1 MKKSRF
7 KILLAIVITAGFLSS
22 CITTKL
28 LDNFVV
34 TPKVL
39 ETHGGKIS
47 VSVKGTIP
55 EKSFHKKA
63 IVVITP
69 VLKYNGGSVALKS
82 ITLKGEKAEGDGK
95 VINSKTGGEITYSDV
110 IDYKPEMNV
119 SELVIKAKATKGKK
133 VIEFDEVKIADGV
146 IYTSTRVGKG
156 EKTQIVAHGYEK
168 ETIFVEKA
176 NIYFAYNKSDLNL
189 NLELNKDNKD
199 KIDGFADFVR
209 KGWDVKS
216 IGINA
221 WASPEGEETLN
232 QELSDERSK
241 VAQKYIIKL
250 YKKLA
255 KEKESLIK
263 IEKPDEEINFAL
275 AAKGEDFDGFMTALN
290 KSSIADKNAIS
301 NVIKSQSS
309 KAEREQQIKNMTVI
323 YTEIEDMLSVL
334 RRSEINLA
342 CFEPKKSDEKIAM
355 LSTTYPDSLDVKEL
369 LYAATLTKDVNTQLK
384 IYTSATKIY
393 AKEWKAYLNAA
404 AINLRI
410 GNIDEGAALLDKA
423 NSLNPN
429 NGLVSNNL
437 GVVAAW
443 KKDYSAAKS
452 YYDAAQSQGVNVN
465 YNLGVLTILDG
476 NYEGAISS
484 FGMARCDYNLA
495 LATLLNNDASGAE
508 KILDCAPK
516 NAETYYLMAIV
527 GARTGNAALMVSN
540 LKKACQEVPAY
551 KIQAKDD
558 REFLK
563 YFDNTD
569 FQNAIK

>member
-1 MKKSRF
+1 MKKSKF

-28 LDNFVV
+28 PDNFEV

-63 IVVITP
+63 IVEITP
-69 VLKYNGGSVALKS
+69 VLKYSGGSVALKS

-95 VINSKTGGEITYSDV
+95 VINSKTGGDITYSDV

-133 VIEFDEVKIADGV
+133 VVEFDEVKIADGV

-156 EKTQIVAHGYEK
+156 EKTQIAAHGYEK

-189 NLELNKDNKD
+189 NLELNKNNKD
-199 KIDGFADFVR
+199 KIDRFTDFVK
-209 KGWDVKS
+209 KGWDVKN

-241 VAQKYIIKL
+241 VAQKYMINL

-255 KEKESLIK
+255 REKESLIK

-290 KSSIADKNAIS
+290 SSNIADKNAIS

-309 KAEREQQIKNMTVI
+309 KVEREQQIKNMTVI
-323 YTEIEDMLSVL
+323 YTEIEGMLSVL
-334 RRSEINLA
+334 RRSEISLA
-342 CFEPKKSDEKIAM
+342 CFEPKKSDEEIAM
-355 LSTTYPDSLDVKEL
+355 LSTTYPDSLNVKEL
-369 LYAATLTKDVNTQLK
+369 LYAATLTKDINTQLK

-393 AKEWKAYLNAA
+393 TQEWKSYLNAA
-404 AINLRI
+404 AINLQL

-443 KKDYSAAKS
+443 KKDYKAAKS

-465 YNLGVLTILDG
+465 YNLGVLSILDG
-476 NYEGAISS
+476 NYVGAISS
-484 FGMARCDYNLA
+484 FGMAKCDYNLA
-495 LATLLNNDASGAE
+495 LATLLNNDPTGAE

-516 NAETYYLMAIV
+516 NAETYYLIAIV
-527 GARTGNAALMVSN
+527 GARTGNTALMVSN

-563 YFDNTD
+563 YFDNSD